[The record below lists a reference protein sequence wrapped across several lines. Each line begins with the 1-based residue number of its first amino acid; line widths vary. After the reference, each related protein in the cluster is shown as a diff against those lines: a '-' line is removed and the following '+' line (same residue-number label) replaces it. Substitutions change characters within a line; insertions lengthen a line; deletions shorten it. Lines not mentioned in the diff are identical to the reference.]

1 MHIWRAYDVTNRGF
15 PCIGSS
21 LAVLLLCL
29 VYLIHVLPCTKPVS
43 LRCLLFYIPS
53 LMSSPRS
60 HRLCRR
66 IAYVVES
73 IMSSNRLCRRTVE
86 AIISIGICIGF
97 SITHRHHL
105 FPTTSDASQHRT
117 IPCSLCLPSP
127 VLDRISSIFSSPP
140 RPYLIFGP
148 IPGFVGSRHPS
159 RSALPL
165 CLSSSG
171 FSWCSGVT
179 LTTASSVTDCS
190 SVSGLSCPIA
200 K

>member
-1 MHIWRAYDVTNRGF
+1 MAAAVNRVLMILIPMHIAMHIWRAYDVTNRGF

-73 IMSSNRLCRRTVE
+73 IMSLNRLCRQIDYVVE
-86 AIISIGICIGF
+86 SSRQLYPSESEPASPSPIAITCFPPHRMLHSI
-97 SITHRHHL
+97 
-105 FPTTSDASQHRT
+105 A
-117 IPCSLCLPSP
+117 PSP
-127 VLDRISSIFSSPP
+127 VPYACHLLYLTGSLLSFHLHPDPTSSLVPFRASLDLAIHRGPP
-140 RPYLIFGP
+140 FRYVSHLR
-148 IPGFVGSRHPS
+148 GFRGAVG
-159 RSALPL
+159 
-165 CLSSSG
+165 
-171 FSWCSGVT
+171 
-179 LTTASSVTDCS
+179 
-190 SVSGLSCPIA
+190 
-200 K
+200 